1 MIKVGEHITIDF
13 LGVKKDYSPEFY
25 EKVIYKIAKAAKVE
39 ILNVAS
45 HKFEPQGFTL
55 VALLSESHF
64 SFHTFPERGVIS
76 FDFFTCGKV
85 NPKVA
90 LKILRNEIDHKR
102 VVTNAFDR
110 SSIGLYDDIYSTP
123 GQKKFYVVK
132 DVLEKFTSKVG
143 QYVEKYGKYYLTNW
157 KELGNR
163 PALQFYN
170 EAITTA
176 PESEAARE
184 AERKVAELRKGNE

>member
-1 MIKVGEHITIDF
+1 MIKVGEHITLDF
-13 LGVKKDYSPEFY
+13 LGVKKDYTPEFY

-90 LKILRNEIDHKR
+90 LKILRNDFKKIPQETFASITEALALPELSSLKKESPVYQKLINKR
-102 VVTNAFDR
+102 N
-110 SSIGLYDDIYSTP
+110 LY
-123 GQKKFYVVK
+123 K
-132 DVLEKFTSKVG
+132 
-143 QYVEKYGKYYLTNW
+143 
-157 KELGNR
+157 
-163 PALQFYN
+163 
-170 EAITTA
+170 
-176 PESEAARE
+176 
-184 AERKVAELRKGNE
+184 LRAHIFQII